1 MGDLIFIGS
10 VFCALISAY
19 ILLFKKNIVQLFS
32 DRILAFLFLCYSYCT
47 IGYLLIS
54 SGWLIHFPFLYRTS
68 APVNYLIPPLAYLYV
83 KSVLNNKN
91 KWRWVDALHLIP
103 FILISI
109 NYIPLFTMSIENKN
123 AIVKM
128 VVDNY
133 TNNFNIQDGYLSENI
148 QFLRPI
154 QSLIYILLQW
164 RLIYTFEKNNK
175 SEIFQEHTAIVLNWL
190 KKFTIA
196 ITFTI
201 LTFLIF
207 VIGVIYSLSTKQN
220 INDIVFYSSIPIA
233 ISLFYLSSYLIIN
246 SNIFLGLP
254 YFDYDKNNIKVE
266 VLDKAKYEAEIE
278 AIENLISHEKPY
290 LKQGF
295 SINELSLKLGLPAK
309 LVSFLINSHFD
320 KNFNDFINTYRVS
333 HVIDC
338 IKAGDLQNYTL
349 YALATQAGFSNKT
362 SFVNAFKK
370 VHNTTPSQFIA
381 NIESQNIGNGH
392 QVL

>member
-103 FILISI
+103 FVLISI

-133 TNNFNIQDGYLSENI
+133 TNNYNIQDGYLSENI

-175 SEIFQEHTAIVLNWL
+175 SEIFQEHTAIVLTWL

-207 VIGVIYSLSTKQN
+207 VIGVIFSLSTKQS
-220 INDIVFYSSIPIA
+220 IVDIVFYSSIPVEI
-233 ISLFYLSSYLIIN
+233 ILFYLSSYLIIN
-246 SNIFLGLP
+246 SNVFLGLP

-278 AIENLISHEKPY
+278 AIDSTSENAILDAAELNLDAPSIE
-290 LKQGF
+290 F
-295 SINELSLKLGLPAK
+295 SGANLFAEPSTQSIVLEVAPEAIAVLLAFILGAIGGVL
-309 LVSFLINSHFD
+309 LLM
-320 KNFNDFINTYRVS
+320 
-333 HVIDC
+333 
-338 IKAGDLQNYTL
+338 
-349 YALATQAGFSNKT
+349 ALAYRGVSVLLLAPLTRRFVERVT
-362 SFVNAFKK
+362 S
-370 VHNTTPSQFIA
+370 
-381 NIESQNIGNGH
+381 GG
-392 QVL
+392 